1 MEAIKATTAR
11 RGRRLARASSSRVM
25 FICAAMKRAR
35 RPGKLVSFVVSSDS
49 LGARRPARARAP
61 RSLHHRLVVST
72 DTRRDSM
79 LLSPFIYNQ
88 IRTSGILGS
97 FSTWWKHTGAAPLM
111 ANRLTPAPWQSRIR
125 PNPSQSGTR
134 SHSVEYSSK
143 LRDTQGHSRGGRYS
157 NQDCVQ
163 SACNPLGTPICHLRE
178 THGNHS
184 HSQ

>member
-1 MEAIKATTAR
+1 M
-11 RGRRLARASSSRVM
+11 GP
-25 FICAAMKRAR
+25 CA
-35 RPGKLVSFVVSSDS
+35 
-49 LGARRPARARAP
+49 ARRPARAAL
-61 RSLHHRLVVST
+61 SST
-72 DTRRDSM
+72 T
-79 LLSPFIYNQ
+79 
-88 IRTSGILGS
+88 GS
-97 FSTWWKHTGAAPLM
+97 FFPQIQEDPTKMRLNVAHGEPLNSRVIFMLWWKHTGAAPLM

-157 NQDCVQ
+157 NQDGVQ
-163 SACNPLGTPICHLRE
+163 SACNPLGTPPGTPRCHLRE